1 MVKYALIRDDDVN
14 FFTSPDMLDK
24 IYREIFSMG
33 IPVNLSIIPY
43 VKSSIKIKN
52 NPYSEFNGL
61 KYEPFI
67 PKKYRCKNLCFCVCE
82 NRQLFEFFENI
93 KGYMEIIQHGFSHS
107 PNEFSSLNAIELERK
122 IINGRKILKQAFNVY
137 PKFFSA
143 PYDDY
148 SPLSFL
154 LLKKHFYG
162 VTYGEF
168 TLRNMLS
175 LRCGTKIPLDMIP
188 RYLNAMKRGAEFFVI
203 DNFLVLGHRGTSINP
218 FVDIDKF
225 KCDFKENFKKQK
237 IITIMHHHWEYFY
250 FKEQGCI
257 GDSINK
263 KLFETFVET
272 IQWLKE
278 RDVKFLT
285 VSQLYKKLRA

>member
-24 IYREIFSMG
+24 IYREIFSMD

-43 VKSSIKIKN
+43 VKTSIKIKN

-61 KYEPFI
+61 TYEPFI
-67 PKKYRCKNLCFCVCE
+67 PKEYHNNDLCFSVYE
-82 NRQLFEFFENI
+82 NSELVHFVKDVKELI
-93 KGYMEIIQHGFSHS
+93 EIIQHGFSHS
-107 PNEFSSLNAIELERK
+107 PNEFSSMNMIELKRK
-122 IINGRKILKQAFNVY
+122 IINGTKILKRAFEAAPN
-137 PKFFSA
+137 FFSA

-148 SPLSFL
+148 SPLSLL

-162 VTYGEF
+162 ATYDEF

-175 LRCGTKIPLDMIP
+175 LRYGTKIPFDMIP
-188 RYLNAMKRGAEFFVI
+188 CYLNAMKRGDEFFVS
-203 DNFLVLGHRGTSINP
+203 DNFLLLGHKGISINP
-218 FVDIDKF
+218 FVDVDKF
-225 KCDFKENFKKQK
+225 KCDFKEYFKKQK
-237 IITIMHHHWEYFY
+237 IITIMQHYWEYFY

-263 KLFETFVET
+263 KLFDTFVET
-272 IQWLKE
+272 IQWLKG